1 MLNIVPIWFI
11 RYKFMN
17 SLFLGLSVGAVFTL
31 YSPLNPSIYSIGG
44 IFLAIGILMVSRFYH
59 KILNAYYLFIISLF
73 VEVVLLIAM
82 VYFLFFPYEYQSA
95 LIIYIAYQA
104 TFIFGSYLVRAE
116 TLLLVE
122 DTLLTRVDTAKQLGY
137 LFGMAISYL
146 FYRLLDYYTI
156 TDSQTQVYDLHFV
169 LIFIE
174 IVVIW
179 LVFMSFRKI

>member
-31 YSPLNPSIYSIGG
+31 YAPLTPSLYSIGG
-44 IFLAIGILMVSRFYH
+44 IGLALGILIVSRFYH
-59 KILNAYYLFIISLF
+59 KILNSHYLFIISLF
-73 VEVVLLIAM
+73 VEIVLLIAM

-137 LFGMAISYL
+137 LFGMGLSYL
-146 FYRLLDYYTI
+146 FYKVLDYYNI

-174 IVVIW
+174 VVVIW
-179 LVFMSFRKI
+179 LIFRSFRR

>member
-1 MLNIVPIWFI
+1 
-11 RYKFMN
+11 
-17 SLFLGLSVGAVFTL
+17 
-31 YSPLNPSIYSIGG
+31 
-44 IFLAIGILMVSRFYH
+44 
-59 KILNAYYLFIISLF
+59 
-73 VEVVLLIAM
+73 M